1 VSLITDI
8 VRCAVRFETA
18 AEMQS
23 FVTDWI
29 LKFGQAHQNAL
40 EVRWLTSMRN
50 EIREFFRI
58 FGEHFRNEPIPEAED
73 TSANSA
79 SSSTRAPEDI
89 KLFEICRIRNRL
101 DPDLIDAPG
110 GYRDLAF
117 KLKIGF
123 VRCGLFH
130 HFCTVAFG
138 PSAMSFCNL
147 HRADVCTRFYRLP
160 ESGLVRILP
169 VGSWSTSALSPKF
182 IVVEMQLLIQIM
194 QGNDQMHR
202 HYATMR
208 DKMTN

>member
-1 VSLITDI
+1 MSLITDI

-23 FVTDWI
+23 FVTHWI

-40 EVRWLTSMRN
+40 EVRWVTSIQN

-58 FGEHFRNEPIPEAED
+58 FGEHFRNEPISEAD
-73 TSANSA
+73 DASANNTN
-79 SSSTRAPEDI
+79 SSTRASEDI

-123 VRCGLFH
+123 VRCGDVLFIYR
-130 HFCTVAFG
+130 FCIVSFG
-138 PSAMSFCNL
+138 PSAMGSFFNL
-147 HRADVCTRFYRLP
+147 HHTALIFALAFTGFPSQALFAFCPL
-160 ESGLVRILP
+160 E
-169 VGSWSTSALSPKF
+169 VGQLQLCPPNSSLLSCSF
-182 IVVEMQLLIQIM
+182 
-194 QGNDQMHR
+194 
-202 HYATMR
+202 
-208 DKMTN
+208 